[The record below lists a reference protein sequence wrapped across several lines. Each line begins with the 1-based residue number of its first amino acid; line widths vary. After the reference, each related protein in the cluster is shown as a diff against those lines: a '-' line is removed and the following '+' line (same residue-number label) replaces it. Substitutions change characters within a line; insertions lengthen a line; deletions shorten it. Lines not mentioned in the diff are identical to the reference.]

1 MILALHIVIGVLL
14 GVLIIRHF
22 LDYSELKR
30 EKDLNTNLLLNLYAY
45 NMFYGDLDSLMLQKA
60 RNALQDLVTKEA
72 KENGK

>member
-1 MILALHIVIGVLL
+1 MILALHIVIGILL

-60 RNALQDLVTKEA
+60 RSALQDLVTKEV